1 VTGVTSIPPI
11 VAPGPRNPQ
20 FWLDAAQGAVRRF
33 CRWHVAPVITET
45 IRLDGNGQRTLLI
58 PSGRLLNVVAA
69 TSDGRD
75 VLAQVEAS
83 GKGML
88 ELRDG
93 TAWSSKLGG
102 VLITITH
109 GYEIAE
115 VPDVAG
121 VIATAAARG
130 GGPGGQIASQA
141 VGPANVRYTGNDIQ
155 LLQTELATLEPYRL

>member
-1 VTGVTSIPPI
+1 MTSIPPI
-11 VAPGPRNPQ
+11 VGPGPRSPQ

-33 CRWHVAPVITET
+33 CGWHVAPVITET
-45 IRLDGNGQRTLLI
+45 IRLDGTGQRTLLV
-58 PSGRLLNVVAA
+58 PSGRILDVTAA

-75 VLAQVEAS
+75 VLAQVDVS

-93 TAWSSKLGG
+93 GLWSSRLGG
-102 VLITITH
+102 ISITLRH
-109 GYEIAE
+109 GYEVTEA
-115 VPDVAG
+115 PDVAG

-130 GGPGGQIASQA
+130 GGPGGQIVSQA
-141 VGPANVRYTGNDIQ
+141 VGPANVRYSGNDIQ

>member
-1 VTGVTSIPPI
+1 MTSIPPI
-11 VAPGPRNPQ
+11 VGPGPRPPQ

-33 CRWHVAPVITET
+33 CGWHVAPVITET
-45 IRLDGNGQRTLLI
+45 IRLDGTGQRTLLI
-58 PSGRLLNVVAA
+58 PSGRILEVTAA

-75 VLAQVEAS
+75 VLAQVDVS

-93 TAWSSKLGG
+93 GLWSARLGG
-102 VLITITH
+102 ISITLRH
-109 GYEIAE
+109 GYDPTE

>member
-1 VTGVTSIPPI
+1 MTSIPPI
-11 VAPGPRNPQ
+11 VGTGPRSPQ

-33 CRWHVAPVITET
+33 CGWHVAPVITET
-45 IRLDGNGQRTLLI
+45 IRLDGTGQRTLLI
-58 PSGRLLNVVAA
+58 PSGRILEVTEA

-75 VLAQVEAS
+75 VLARVDVS

-93 TAWSSKLGG
+93 GLWSSRLGG
-102 VLITITH
+102 ISITLRH
-109 GYEIAE
+109 GYEITE

-130 GGPGGQIASQA
+130 GGPGGQIVSQA
-141 VGPANVRYTGNDIQ
+141 VGPANVRYSGNDIQ

>member
-1 VTGVTSIPPI
+1 MTSIPPI
-11 VAPGPRNPQ
+11 VGLGPRSPQ
-20 FWLDAAQGAVRRF
+20 FWLDAAQGAVRRY
-33 CRWHVAPVITET
+33 CGWHVAPVITET
-45 IRLDGNGQRTLLI
+45 IRLDGTGQRTLLV
-58 PSGRLLNVVAA
+58 PSGRLLNLVAA
-69 TSDGRD
+69 TSDDRD
-75 VLAQVEAS
+75 VLAQVEVS

-88 ELRDG
+88 ELKGGGLWTNR
-93 TAWSSKLGG
+93 LGG

-109 GYEIAE
+109 GYEIDE

-155 LLQTELATLEPYRL
+155 LLQTELTTLEPYRL